1 MKKLAIL
8 SVIFQVL
15 FFSKLVFGS
24 QLVISS
30 WDNSQFSL
38 QIDGYYYEAVSNEF
52 SFNKIR
58 PGLHKVKVYKYI
70 YNGFSQINTLVYS
83 GAIKVPVNAFVRAR
97 INRFG
102 QVKVVQVSPL
112 DFPSSNNGLII
123 QEGLNAPSN
132 LGYGMSYSRFSNLKQ
147 IISMQAFDSSRLK
160 IARQAI
166 QNNGISSNQL
176 FELMM
181 LLSFESSKLNLAKFA
196 YPFVTDKE
204 NFFVVNNAFSFS
216 SSINNLYYY
225 INRY

>member
-8 SVIFQVL
+8 SIVFQVL
-15 FFSKLVFGS
+15 FFSKLAFGS

-30 WDNSQFSL
+30 WNYSGFSL
-38 QIDGYYYEAVSNEF
+38 QIDEHYYGTVSNEF
-52 SFNKIR
+52 SFDNMR

-70 YNGFSQINTLVYS
+70 YNGFSQVNSLVFS

-97 INRFG
+97 INRYG
-102 QVKVVQVSPL
+102 HVKVVQVLPLGYSSP
-112 DFPSSNNGLII
+112 SNELII
-123 QEGLNAPSN
+123 QEGLNAPPTY
-132 LGYGMSYSRFSNLKQ
+132 GYGMGINKFMGLKQ
-147 IISMQAFDSSRLK
+147 MISRQAFDSSRLK

-166 QNNGISSNQL
+166 RHNGISSDQL
-176 FELMM
+176 LQLVM
-181 LLSFESSKLNLAKFA
+181 LLSFESSKLKLAKFA
-196 YPFVTDKE
+196 YPYVADKE

>member
-15 FFSKLVFGS
+15 FFSKLAFGS

-30 WDNSQFSL
+30 WHNSRFSL
-38 QIDGYYYEAVSNEF
+38 QIDGHYYGTINSEF
-52 SFNKIR
+52 SFNNMR
-58 PGLHKVKVYKYI
+58 PGLHKIKIYKYI

-97 INRFG
+97 INRYG
-102 QVKVVQVSPL
+102 QVKIIHVSPL
-112 DFPSSNNGLII
+112 GSISPSNGLII
-123 QEGLNAPSN
+123 QEGLNTSSN
-132 LGYGMSYSRFSNLKQ
+132 HGYGMSYGKFSNLKR
-147 IISMQAFDSSRLK
+147 IIAMQAFDSSRLK

-166 QNNGISSNQL
+166 QHNGISSDQL

-181 LLSFESSKLNLAKFA
+181 LLSFESSKLKLAKFA
-196 YPFVTDKE
+196 YPFVLDKE

-216 SSINNLYYY
+216 SSINSLYYY